1 MAGRVLR
8 SIEEFELPE
17 VIREGLRNKG
27 IQYFTPPQ
35 AEAIEKGVLN
45 GENIV
50 VATPT
55 ASGKTLIAEMVLIK
69 AAIEGRIGLYA
80 TPLKALAMEKYEE
93 FKFWERYGVKV
104 GISTGDFDEPGEAL
118 GKYNIIIATYERL
131 DSILRHKPS
140 WLPKV
145 SVVTVD
151 ELHTI
156 KDVDRGPIVEL
167 IATRAIHLGKQVVG
181 LSATIGNPR
190 ELAKWLSAKLVTC
203 EWRPVKLIEGY
214 YDKYRR
220 EIIFSDGRVE
230 EVRAPDL
237 VIHIINEAIKEDYQ
251 VLIFKQARKQ
261 AESVAR
267 KVAQIISRSLNDDEV
282 KKLNSLVRELK
293 NSTSSKVEFENLA
306 PLIER
311 GAAYHHAGLSLGAR
325 KVVEKG
331 FRSRLIKTVIA
342 TPTLA
347 AGINLPARR
356 VVIYTKR
363 FEGGYLKP
371 IPVAEYKQMAGRAGR
386 PQYDPYGEA
395 IVADAHPDEA
405 QRYVYGK
412 PEAVSSKLW
421 SERALRIH
429 VLATIVAGYAD
440 SIKGLIDFFAK
451 TFGAQS
457 YRFFFAKYMVSRIV
471 NQLRTM
477 GMISESEYLRAS
489 KLGELVSKLYI
500 DPLTAD
506 IVIRHLGKAPT
517 YITPL
522 YYLHIIA
529 LTPDFGRVR
538 ITGYRGLREE
548 ALALAEEGYIPL
560 PDEVDVDFWEWLRGF
575 KIARILES
583 WIEEFDEDYIVTRYN
598 IGPGDLATL
607 IDTASWL
614 VHASSVICGATHMR
628 EHSKN
633 LEILSMRVEK
643 GVKEDVI
650 ELTRIK
656 GIGRVRAR
664 ILANMG
670 IKTIQDLLKVP
681 EKKLAEL
688 PTFGEKVAK
697 TIIEEA
703 RRILSKYEGST
714 TH

>member
-1 MAGRVLR
+1 MVGRVLR
-8 SIEEFELPE
+8 SIEEFELPN
-17 VIREGLRNKG
+17 VIKNGLKSKG
-27 IQYFTPPQ
+27 IRYFTPPQ

-55 ASGKTLIAEMVLIK
+55 ASGKTLIAEMVLVK
-69 AAIEGRIGLYA
+69 AAIEGRMGLYA
-80 TPLKALAMEKYEE
+80 TPLKALAMEKFEE
-93 FKFWERYGVKV
+93 FRFWEKYGIKV
-104 GISTGDFDEPGEAL
+104 GISTGDFDEPGEVL
-118 GKYNIIIATYERL
+118 GKYDIIIATYERL

-140 WLPKV
+140 WLPRV
-145 SVVTVD
+145 SVVTID

-156 KDVDRGPIVEL
+156 EDIDRGPIVEL
-167 IATRAIHLGKQVVG
+167 IATRAIHLGKQIVG
-181 LSATIGNPR
+181 LSATIGNPK
-190 ELAKWLSAKLVTC
+190 ELAKWLSAKLITC

-214 YDKYRR
+214 YDKYKH
-220 EIIFSDGRVE
+220 EIIFSDGRIE
-230 EVRAPDL
+230 EVKSPDL
-237 VIHIINEAIKEDYQ
+237 ITHVINEAMKEDYQ
-251 VLIFKQARKQ
+251 VLVFKQARKQ
-261 AESVAR
+261 AESTAR
-267 KVAQIISRSLNDDEV
+267 KVAHIISKSLNTKEI
-282 KKLNSLVRELK
+282 KELNSLIKELK
-293 NSTSSKVEFENLA
+293 NATSSKVEFENLA

-311 GAAYHHAGLSLGAR
+311 GVAYHHAGLSLGAR
-325 KVVEKG
+325 KIVEKG
-331 FRSRLIKTVIA
+331 FRSRLIKAVVA

-356 VVIYTKR
+356 VIIYTKR
-363 FEGGYLKP
+363 FEGGYLRP
-371 IPVAEYKQMAGRAGR
+371 IPIAEYKQMAGRAGR

-395 IVADAHPDEA
+395 IVADANPSEA
-405 QRYVYGK
+405 QRYIYGK

-429 VLATIVAGYAD
+429 ILATIVAGYAN
-440 SIKGLIDFFAK
+440 SVKSLIDFFAK

-457 YRFFFAKYMVSRIV
+457 YRFLFAKYMVSRIV
-471 NQLRTM
+471 NQLKNM
-477 GMISESEYLRAS
+477 GMVSEGGDLRAS

-506 IVIRHLGKAPT
+506 IVIKNLNKAPAH
-517 YITPL
+517 IIPL

-529 LTPDFGRVR
+529 LTPDFSRVR
-538 ITGYRGLREE
+538 VTGYRGLREE

-583 WIEEFDEDYIVTRYN
+583 WIEEFDEDYIVTKYN
-598 IGPGDLATL
+598 IGPGDLTTL

-614 VHASSVICGATHMR
+614 VHASSVICRTVNMK

-633 LEILSMRVEK
+633 LEVLSMRVEK

-650 ELTRIK
+650 ELTKIR

-664 ILANMG
+664 ILANIG
-670 IKTIQDLLKVP
+670 VKTIQDLLNIP

-688 PTFGEKVAK
+688 PTFGEKIAK
-697 TIIEEA
+697 TILEEA
-703 RRILSKYEGST
+703 RRVLNK
-714 TH
+714 HR

>member
-1 MAGRVLR
+1 
-8 SIEEFELPE
+8 
-17 VIREGLRNKG
+17 
-27 IQYFTPPQ
+27 
-35 AEAIEKGVLN
+35 
-45 GENIV
+45 
-50 VATPT
+50 
-55 ASGKTLIAEMVLIK
+55 
-69 AAIEGRIGLYA
+69 
-80 TPLKALAMEKYEE
+80 
-93 FKFWERYGVKV
+93 
-104 GISTGDFDEPGEAL
+104 
-118 GKYNIIIATYERL
+118 
-131 DSILRHKPS
+131 
-140 WLPKV
+140 
-145 SVVTVD
+145 
-151 ELHTI
+151 
-156 KDVDRGPIVEL
+156 
-167 IATRAIHLGKQVVG
+167 
-181 LSATIGNPR
+181 
-190 ELAKWLSAKLVTC
+190 
-203 EWRPVKLIEGY
+203 
-214 YDKYRR
+214 
-220 EIIFSDGRVE
+220 
-230 EVRAPDL
+230 
-237 VIHIINEAIKEDYQ
+237 
-251 VLIFKQARKQ
+251 
-261 AESVAR
+261 
-267 KVAQIISRSLNDDEV
+267 
-282 KKLNSLVRELK
+282 
-293 NSTSSKVEFENLA
+293 
-306 PLIER
+306 
-311 GAAYHHAGLSLGAR
+311 
-325 KVVEKG
+325 
-331 FRSRLIKTVIA
+331 
-342 TPTLA
+342 
-347 AGINLPARR
+347 
-356 VVIYTKR
+356 
-363 FEGGYLKP
+363 
-371 IPVAEYKQMAGRAGR
+371 
-386 PQYDPYGEA
+386 
-395 IVADAHPDEA
+395 
-405 QRYVYGK
+405 
-412 PEAVSSKLW
+412 
-421 SERALRIH
+421 
-429 VLATIVAGYAD
+429 
-440 SIKGLIDFFAK
+440 
-451 TFGAQS
+451 
-457 YRFFFAKYMVSRIV
+457 
-471 NQLRTM
+471 
-477 GMISESEYLRAS
+477 

-681 EKKLAEL
+681 ERKLAEL